1 MSTRDD
7 EFLRRLQAAFEV
19 EAQEHLQAM
28 SAGFLQLEKVPDAE
42 EQQALVE
49 EVFREAHSLKGA
61 ARAVNLLEIESVC
74 QALESVLAAW
84 KQKKLQT
91 SAQLFD
97 VLNNTLDMI
106 ERFLGAGVE
115 ERPAIAQTMPQI
127 VRQLQRAQSG
137 DSTLNGNAAQHADA
151 TLTADTTQ
159 NVGTALAADTALS
172 DYGTAAI
179 SGGLNAIA
187 RNGVAGAPLGT
198 FNEHSSVAM
207 SEIAEQSQFETAT
220 APVLNNARDAAP
232 THNATSTP
240 APAIHAQSPASAP
253 TANGVQRRD
262 SGPSEVK
269 ARPAATET
277 IRIATSTLDSL
288 FLQVEELLSIKL
300 TTAQRVKDL
309 QELKTLLSSFDKSL
323 NHEQVPPA
331 TSLLTAPRNS
341 LDGNTRS
348 IAVEAVAQRPIAL
361 VENPDE
367 SDAISTTRDMM
378 RLLNKRVA
386 TLARVAKQ
394 DSRSVNGM
402 VDSLLEDVKK
412 VLMQPFGSLL
422 DIFPKVVRDLS
433 RSQGKEVQLVLQGG
447 EVEIDRRI
455 LEEMKDPLLHLV
467 RNAIDHGLETADQR
481 ERQGKLRQSTV
492 SITVA
497 TGGDSKVRITMHD
510 DGQGID
516 IEKVKVSAQELGHT
530 TAEHSAEMTDAA
542 ASMLIFH
549 SGLSTRS
556 TVTDL
561 SGRGLGMAIVRQ
573 KVEKLGGHISVES
586 RLHHGTTFHITLPLT
601 LATFRGILVE
611 VAQRQFVIPTLNV
624 QRVLRLRQDTIK
636 TVGGKETILFDGTVT
651 PLVPLHAVLEI
662 PSPKRG
668 ESPLGGGAY
677 LTALVLSMG
686 DATVAFRV
694 DRVLNEQ
701 EVLVK
706 SLGQQ
711 LLRVRNV
718 AGATV
723 LGSGKVV
730 PILNPQDLVQSVQ
743 SARMNAPHATI
754 FAEPDGRAEE
764 SPRNAILI
772 AEDSITSR
780 MLLKNVLES
789 AGYSVR
795 TTVDGSEA
803 FAALKAGHYD
813 LLISDVEMPN
823 LNGFEL
829 TAQVRADPQLAN
841 LPVILVTS
849 LGSREHQE
857 QGLDAGATAYVVKSG
872 FDQEN
877 LLATVRR
884 LL

>member
-1 MSTRDD
+1 
-7 EFLRRLQAAFEV
+7 
-19 EAQEHLQAM
+19 
-28 SAGFLQLEKVPDAE
+28 
-42 EQQALVE
+42 
-49 EVFREAHSLKGA
+49 
-61 ARAVNLLEIESVC
+61 
-74 QALESVLAAW
+74 
-84 KQKKLQT
+84 
-91 SAQLFD
+91 
-97 VLNNTLDMI
+97 
-106 ERFLGAGVE
+106 
-115 ERPAIAQTMPQI
+115 
-127 VRQLQRAQSG
+127 
-137 DSTLNGNAAQHADA
+137 
-151 TLTADTTQ
+151 
-159 NVGTALAADTALS
+159 
-172 DYGTAAI
+172 
-179 SGGLNAIA
+179 
-187 RNGVAGAPLGT
+187 
-198 FNEHSSVAM
+198 
-207 SEIAEQSQFETAT
+207 
-220 APVLNNARDAAP
+220 
-232 THNATSTP
+232 
-240 APAIHAQSPASAP
+240 
-253 TANGVQRRD
+253 
-262 SGPSEVK
+262 
-269 ARPAATET
+269 
-277 IRIATSTLDSL
+277 
-288 FLQVEELLSIKL
+288 
-300 TTAQRVKDL
+300 
-309 QELKTLLSSFDKSL
+309 
-323 NHEQVPPA
+323 
-331 TSLLTAPRNS
+331 
-341 LDGNTRS
+341 
-348 IAVEAVAQRPIAL
+348 
-361 VENPDE
+361 
-367 SDAISTTRDMM
+367 
-378 RLLNKRVA
+378 
-386 TLARVAKQ
+386 
-394 DSRSVNGM
+394 
-402 VDSLLEDVKK
+402 
-412 VLMQPFGSLL
+412 MQPFGSLL

-516 IEKVKVSAQELGHT
+516 IEKVKVSAQELGHI
-530 TAEHSAEMTDAA
+530 TAEHAAEMTDAA

-573 KVEKLGGHISVES
+573 KVEKLGGHILVES
-586 RLHHGTTFHITLPLT
+586 RLHQGTTFHITLPLT

-636 TVGGKETILFDGTVT
+636 TVRGTETILFDGTVT

-662 PSPKRG
+662 PSPKRS
-668 ESPLGGGAY
+668 ESPTGSGVPGSSAY
-677 LTALVLSMG
+677 LTALVLSIG

-730 PILNPQDLVQSVQ
+730 PILNAQDLVQSVQ
-743 SARMNAPHATI
+743 SARTNAPHATT

-764 SPRNAILI
+764 LPRNAILI